1 VTEAGTGEASG
12 YTHFFDDEKDLIVQ
26 LYRFPEVLQEAA
38 QEYDPSTVANY
49 CFNLAK
55 SYHRFYHERSIIRA
69 ESEAARAFRLQ
80 LSVAVAT
87 VLRNGMDLL
96 GIEMPDRM

>member
-1 VTEAGTGEASG
+1 
-12 YTHFFDDEKDLIVQ
+12 
-26 LYRFPEVLQEAA
+26 
-38 QEYDPSTVANY
+38 
-49 CFNLAK
+49 LAK